1 MLAILLWSY
10 VVSSNPS
17 ITRTKDINGLTA
29 YLSNESTLNANR
41 LALASDPAEALD
53 GISVRLEVPQSSY
66 ALADADNVQVTLDL
80 SSVRA
85 AGTQEV
91 PLRATT
97 SYGRV
102 TRILPE
108 SVKLEFETYDSRSVP
123 VNAAISGEQQ
133 EDIWYNI
140 NRLNPE
146 ELVISGPSS
155 VVQTVASAYV
165 YVDVTGRETSYVT
178 AARFVL
184 LDYSGEEIPQ
194 TLLSS
199 SSSSITVGVDV
210 YPTRELPISTAIED
224 VVQGTPAEGYEV
236 TSVSIQPESVTVAA
250 DAQLLD
256 SLTELLIQPVD
267 VSGAS
272 QTFSQRTRIV
282 ALNDFKDIS
291 TEQVYVTVNIE
302 EVQKSAWADV
312 ELTFINYPDD
322 LTCTFTDADFRVLV
336 TGPASRVDALAES
349 GVEAIGGPKRPRRR
363 RIHAAHHRGYG
374 ALPRHDAGIR
384 AGQRRTCAWTPRPAW
399 NDESTEATMAANS
412 FADTVVNGM
421 LSWLKGFANWVLRL
435 FDLAGSGGVS
445 PLEWLSDHWLQLLI
459 ILLIVGV
466 AADIIVWLIRWRP
479 YWVWFR
485 KKRIVVD
492 DKEFFEDAEANGP
505 RATRP
510 SPCAPCAGRTPSCG
524 ARTRAPCPVR
534 PQIARAAFA
543 AAPGAANKRRTR
555 RGADVFED
563 EMFKIK
569 PAPQARKVPEDAVF
583 NVSNLPGAQKEK
595 KRPAPK
601 KRVERKEDDLF
612 DIH

>member
-1 MLAILLWSY
+1 MKNKLLTLLKRFGKAFWGSLSHNLGLKLLALLLAILLWSY

-41 LALASDPAEALD
+41 LALASDPTEALG

-66 ALADADNVQVTLDL
+66 ALANADNVQVTLDL

-102 TRILPE
+102 TSIVPD
-108 SVKLEFETYDSRSVP
+108 SIKLEFET
-123 VNAAISGEQQ
+123 
-133 EDIWYNI
+133 I

-165 YVDVTGRETSYVT
+165 YADVTGRESSYVT

-236 TSVSIQPESVTVAA
+236 TNVSIQPQSVTVAA
-250 DAQLLD
+250 DKQLLE

-267 VSGAS
+267 VEGAS

-282 ALNDFKDIS
+282 ALNDFMDIS
-291 TEQVYVTVNIE
+291 TEQVYVTVTIE
-302 EVQKSAWADV
+302 EVRATAWADV
-312 ELTFINYPDD
+312 DLVFTNYPDD
-322 LTCTFTDADFRVLV
+322 MTCTFTDADFRVQV
-336 TGPASRVDALAES
+336 SGPASRVAALEES
-349 GVEAIGGPKRPRRR
+349 GVEA
-363 RIHAAHHRGYG
+363 
-374 ALPRHDAGIR
+374 
-384 AGQRRTCAWTPRPAW
+384 
-399 NDESTEATMAANS
+399 
-412 FADTVVNGM
+412 
-421 LSWLKGFANWVLRL
+421 
-435 FDLAGSGGVS
+435 
-445 PLEWLSDHWLQLLI
+445 
-459 ILLIVGV
+459 
-466 AADIIVWLIRWRP
+466 
-479 YWVWFR
+479 
-485 KKRIVVD
+485 VVD
-492 DKEFFEDAEANGP
+492 LSGLTAGEYTLPISVDETLYPDMTLTFEPANVE
-505 RATRP
+505 
-510 SPCAPCAGRTPSCG
+510 
-524 ARTRAPCPVR
+524 VR
-534 PQIARAAFA
+534 LDSTS
-543 AAPGAANKRRTR
+543 GM
-555 RGADVFED
+555 E
-563 EMFKIK
+563 
-569 PAPQARKVPEDAVF
+569 
-583 NVSNLPGAQKEK
+583 
-595 KRPAPK
+595 
-601 KRVERKEDDLF
+601 
-612 DIH
+612 

>member
-1 MLAILLWSY
+1 M
-10 VVSSNPS
+10 
-17 ITRTKDINGLTA
+17 
-29 YLSNESTLNANR
+29 SNESTLHANR

-53 GISVRLEVPQSSY
+53 GVSVQLEVPQSSY

-97 SYGRV
+97 TYGRV

-165 YVDVTGRETSYVT
+165 YVDVTDRETSYVT

-199 SSSSITVGVDV
+199 ASSSITVGVDV

-224 VVQGTPAEGYEV
+224 VVQGSPAEGYEV
-236 TSVSIQPESVTVAA
+236 TSISIQPESVTVAA

-282 ALNDFKDIS
+282 ALNDFKDVS
-291 TEQVYVTVNIE
+291 SEQVYVTINIE
-302 EVQKSAWADV
+302 EVQKSAWTDV

-336 TGPASRVDALAES
+336 HRPCQPGGRAGGKQRGSH
-349 GVEAIGGPKRPRRR
+349 GGPKRPRRR
-363 RIHAAHHRGYG
+363 RIYAAHHRGYG
-374 ALPRHDAGIR
+374 ALPGHGAGIR
-384 AGQRRTCAWTPRPAW
+384 AGQR
-399 NDESTEATMAANS
+399 
-412 FADTVVNGM
+412 
-421 LSWLKGFANWVLRL
+421 
-435 FDLAGSGGVS
+435 
-445 PLEWLSDHWLQLLI
+445 Q
-459 ILLIVGV
+459 
-466 AADIIVWLIRWRP
+466 
-479 YWVWFR
+479 
-485 KKRIVVD
+485 
-492 DKEFFEDAEANGP
+492 
-505 RATRP
+505 
-510 SPCAPCAGRTPSCG
+510 
-524 ARTRAPCPVR
+524 RAPGRHIRHGMMNYGGNNGGKQLCGYSR
-534 PQIARAAFA
+534 KRYAQLAEGLCQLGA
-543 AAPGAANKRRTR
+543 AA
-555 RGADVFED
+555 V
-563 EMFKIK
+563 
-569 PAPQARKVPEDAVF
+569 
-583 NVSNLPGAQKEK
+583 
-595 KRPAPK
+595 
-601 KRVERKEDDLF
+601 
-612 DIH
+612 

>member
-1 MLAILLWSY
+1 MKNKILTLLKRFGKAFWGSLSHNLGLKLLSLLLAILLWSY

-29 YLSNESTLNANR
+29 YVSNESTLHANR

-53 GISVRLEVPQSSY
+53 GVSVQLEVPQSSY

-102 TRILPE
+102 TSIVPD
-108 SVKLEFETYDSRSVP
+108 SIKLEFETYDSRSVP

-165 YVDVTGRETSYVT
+165 YVDVTDRETSYVT

-199 SSSSITVGVDV
+199 ASSSITVGVDV

-224 VVQGTPAEGYEV
+224 VVQGSPAEGYEV
-236 TSVSIQPESVTVAA
+236 TSISIQPESVTVAA

-282 ALNDFKDIS
+282 ALNDFKDVS
-291 TEQVYVTVNIE
+291 SEQVYVTINIE
-302 EVQKSAWADV
+302 EVQKSAWTDV

-349 GVEAIGGPKRPRRR
+349 SVEATVDLSGL
-363 RIHAAHHRGYG
+363 AAGEYTLPITVDTELYPG
-374 ALPRHDAGIR
+374 MALEFEPASVNVRLDA
-384 AGQRRTCAWTPRPAW
+384 T
-399 NDESTEATMAANS
+399 S
-412 FADTVVNGM
+412 GM
-421 LSWLKGFANWVLRL
+421 
-435 FDLAGSGGVS
+435 
-445 PLEWLSDHWLQLLI
+445 E
-459 ILLIVGV
+459 
-466 AADIIVWLIRWRP
+466 
-479 YWVWFR
+479 
-485 KKRIVVD
+485 
-492 DKEFFEDAEANGP
+492 
-505 RATRP
+505 
-510 SPCAPCAGRTPSCG
+510 
-524 ARTRAPCPVR
+524 
-534 PQIARAAFA
+534 
-543 AAPGAANKRRTR
+543 
-555 RGADVFED
+555 
-563 EMFKIK
+563 
-569 PAPQARKVPEDAVF
+569 
-583 NVSNLPGAQKEK
+583 
-595 KRPAPK
+595 
-601 KRVERKEDDLF
+601 
-612 DIH
+612 

>member
-1 MLAILLWSY
+1 M
-10 VVSSNPS
+10 VSSNPS

-85 AGTQEV
+85 AGAQEV

-97 SYGRV
+97 TYGRV

-123 VNAAISGEQQ
+123 VNAAVSGEQQ
-133 EDIWYNI
+133 ENTWYNTI
-140 NRLNPE
+140 RISI

-165 YVDVTGRETSYVT
+165 YVDVTDRKDSYVT

-184 LDYSGEEIPQ
+184 LDYTGEEIPQ

-210 YPTRELPISTAIED
+210 YPTRELSISTAIED

-236 TSVSIQPESVTVAA
+236 TGVTIQPESVTVAA
-250 DAQLLD
+250 DAQLLE
-256 SLTELLIQPVD
+256 SLAELLVQPVD

-282 ALNDFKDIS
+282 TLNDFKDIS

-302 EVQKSAWADV
+302 EVRASAWTDV
-312 ELTFINYPDD
+312 NLSFVNRPEG

-336 TGPASRVDALAES
+336 TGPASRVEALAES
-349 GVEAIGGPKRPRRR
+349 GVEAIV
-363 RIHAAHHRGYG
+363 
-374 ALPRHDAGIR
+374 D
-384 AGQRRTCAWTPRPAW
+384 
-399 NDESTEATMAANS
+399 
-412 FADTVVNGM
+412 
-421 LSWLKGFANWVLRL
+421 
-435 FDLAGSGGVS
+435 
-445 PLEWLSDHWLQLLI
+445 LSDLSAGEYTLPITVDTDLYQGLALEFEPA
-459 ILLIVGV
+459 GV
-466 AADIIVWLIRWRP
+466 EVSLSAASGM
-479 YWVWFR
+479 
-485 KKRIVVD
+485 
-492 DKEFFEDAEANGP
+492 E
-505 RATRP
+505 
-510 SPCAPCAGRTPSCG
+510 
-524 ARTRAPCPVR
+524 
-534 PQIARAAFA
+534 
-543 AAPGAANKRRTR
+543 
-555 RGADVFED
+555 
-563 EMFKIK
+563 
-569 PAPQARKVPEDAVF
+569 
-583 NVSNLPGAQKEK
+583 
-595 KRPAPK
+595 
-601 KRVERKEDDLF
+601 
-612 DIH
+612 